1 MLPVPRI
8 VYLLRNDISTIAC
21 SKLLE
26 LSIDNALWCLFAKKL
41 CDLYVVWMACVAE
54 ENIARVEEA
63 RAALVAYSA
72 LRADNSKR
80 AKKTTKTNTTE
91 KQFLQDID

>member
-1 MLPVPRI
+1 MLPVPRT
-8 VYLLRNDISTIAC
+8 VYLLRNDISIIAC

-26 LSIDNALWCLFAKKL
+26 LSTDNALCCLF
-41 CDLYVVWMACVAE
+41 DLYVWMACVAE

-72 LRADNSKR
+72 LRVDNSKR
-80 AKKTTKTNTTE
+80 ANKTTTKTNTTE
-91 KQFLQDID
+91 KQHLQDID

>member
-1 MLPVPRI
+1 MLPVPRT
-8 VYLLRNDISTIAC
+8 VYLLRNVISTITC
-21 SKLLE
+21 SKSLE
-26 LSIDNALWCLFAKKL
+26 LSIDNALCCLFAKKL
-41 CDLYVVWMACVAE
+41 CGLYVVLACVAE

-63 RAALVAYSA
+63 REALVAYSA
-72 LRADNSKR
+72 LRADNSKK

>member
-1 MLPVPRI
+1 MTRYSWNSTSNLNGGFF
-8 VYLLRNDISTIAC
+8 LLTTSIS
-21 SKLLE
+21 
-26 LSIDNALWCLFAKKL
+26 
-41 CDLYVVWMACVAE
+41 VVWMPCVAE

-80 AKKTTKTNTTE
+80 AKKSTKTNTTE